1 MLSLQSGKPMKLKD
15 EPKPTFS
22 LLFAMLAAGGC
33 GGHAGP
39 AASPA
44 PYVQTTIATFG
55 QIQPNRHLAGIVAP
69 YQNVAIQST
78 LAEPADTV
86 NVREGDFVHAGQL
99 LAQLDTA
106 DLQAQLDSDLATANS
121 NHANTVH
128 SVYQGSLTISQGVD
142 SVHTDEAAVRQ
153 AQQTLNND
161 TINLQRDQNLLSQ
174 GYISQQSVDAQATLV
189 KNDQQAL
196 NTADANLASA
206 QSTVQANGSLSG
218 QGLAASTVQ
227 QSQAQEKV
235 AMAQAQQVRVQIA
248 KAAIVSPIDGVVVN
262 RNINPGEYPGNREIF
277 TLQQVNP
284 IYAVLH
290 ASSEE
295 VGSIETGSPASV
307 TAPDLTGT
315 QRFNGRVTG
324 VLNEINP
331 GSTDFE
337 VKVLLQ
343 NPQQKLRPGMVVQGS
358 IATLPVTGV
367 RIPVTAFTDDNHDAV
382 MTVQRDGSV
391 KTVKVAE
398 SGSDGTTSVIGGI
411 TAGTRVVS
419 NGQISVGDGEKVSFQ
434 P

>member
-1 MLSLQSGKPMKLKD
+1 MKLRD
-15 EPKPTFS
+15 EPARAFF
-22 LLFAMLAAGGC
+22 LCFAILTAGGC
-33 GGHAGP
+33 GRHAGP

-44 PYVQTTIATFG
+44 PYVQTTMATFG
-55 QIQPNRHLAGIVAP
+55 QVQPNRRLAGIVAP
-69 YQNVAIQST
+69 YQNVAVQST
-78 LAEPADTV
+78 LAEAADTV
-86 NVREGDFVHAGQL
+86 NVREGDRVHAGQL

-106 DLQAQLDSDLATANS
+106 DLQAQLESDVATANS

-128 SVYQGSLTISQGVD
+128 SVFQGSLTIAQGNDTVR
-142 SVHTDEAAVRQ
+142 TDEAAVHQ

-161 TINLQRDQNLLSQ
+161 TVNLSRDQNLLGQ
-174 GYISQQSVDAQATLV
+174 GYISQQSVDAQETLV

-196 NTADANLASA
+196 STANANLESA
-206 QSTVQANGSLSG
+206 RSTVQANGNLSG

-227 QSQAQEKV
+227 QSQAQERV
-235 AMAQAQQVRVQIA
+235 AMAQADQVRVQIA

-295 VGSIETGSPASV
+295 VSSVETGSLATV
-307 TAPDLTGT
+307 TAPDLTGM
-315 QRFNGRVTG
+315 QRFTGRVTG
-324 VLNEINP
+324 VLNQINP
-331 GSTDFE
+331 GSTDFQ

-343 NPQQKLRPGMVVQGS
+343 NPQQRLRPGMVVQGS
-358 IATLPVTGV
+358 IAALPVTGV
-367 RIPVTAFTDDNHDAV
+367 RVPTTAFTDDNHDAV
-382 MTVQRDGSV
+382 MTVQQDGSV

-398 SGSDGTTSVIGGI
+398 GGSDGTTSVVTGI
-411 TAGTRVVS
+411 TAGTRIVS